1 MPDLHRRKSI
11 SLKKR
16 RISCEE
22 KVSSTFCYK
31 DLNES
36 YFSKTHKVNTL
47 FCVQLAEVI
56 SQESDLKEQ
65 NRKMSSII
73 IEAEEVNIYSHLRFS
88 TFDIDL

>member
-1 MPDLHRRKSI
+1 MHK
-11 SLKKR
+11 
-16 RISCEE
+16 E
-22 KVSSTFCYK
+22 K
-31 DLNES
+31 
-36 YFSKTHKVNTL
+36 TL

-73 IEAEEVNIYSHLRFS
+73 IEAEEVNIYFHLRFS

>member
-1 MPDLHRRKSI
+1 MNHDSLRCIHVVKS
-11 SLKKR
+11 
-16 RISCEE
+16 
-22 KVSSTFCYK
+22 
-31 DLNES
+31 
-36 YFSKTHKVNTL
+36 L

-73 IEAEEVNIYSHLRFS
+73 IEAEEVNINFHLRFS